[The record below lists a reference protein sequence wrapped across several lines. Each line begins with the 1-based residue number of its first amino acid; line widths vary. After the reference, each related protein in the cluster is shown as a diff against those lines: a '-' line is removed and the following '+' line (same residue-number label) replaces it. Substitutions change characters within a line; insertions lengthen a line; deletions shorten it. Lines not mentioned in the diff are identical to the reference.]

1 MNFIIYL
8 LTWDIFPHINN
19 INVGKYPTYEKGVF
33 MIMFKTVTIAVFTT
47 ISILAMNAT
56 ASAQTVHHVHHINY
70 DRDYTAIV
78 VYRAPNPSI
87 HRAVQRK
94 LIAAK
99 RREARLKRR
108 LIRASLRS

>member
-1 MNFIIYL
+1 M
-8 LTWDIFPHINN
+8 
-19 INVGKYPTYEKGVF
+19 K
-33 MIMFKTVTIAVFTT
+33 IAVLSVV
-47 ISILAMNAT
+47 SIITMNST

-94 LIAAK
+94 VIAAK

-108 LIRASLRS
+108 LIRASLRL

>member
-1 MNFIIYL
+1 M
-8 LTWDIFPHINN
+8 WDIFPHINN
-19 INVGKYPTYEKGVF
+19 NNVGKYPTLDKGVI
-33 MIMFKTVTIAVFTT
+33 MTMFKTVTIAVFTA
-47 ISILAMNAT
+47 ISILAMNST

-78 VYRAPNPSI
+78 VYRSPNPSI

-94 LIAAK
+94 VIAAQ